1 MFVDLATQPF
11 RLGEVTVNPSS
22 NEIAGARI
30 DGKAMDVLVCLA
42 RAAPEVVRHAEL
54 LDGVWPHVRTGDNVL
69 HQAIAQLRRV
79 LSDSARAPRFI
90 ETIPR
95 RGYRLL
101 IQPCPAAGAESG
113 DDLPVAAEQRRHR
126 QIASSRVP
134 VLAVLPF
141 DNLCEDTALQ
151 YFSDGISEEILQ
163 TVSRTRRL
171 RVIGRS
177 SSFQFRGAAKS
188 VRHVARELKASHVL
202 DGSVRRSGERVRIA
216 AQLIDCA
223 SQTTLWS
230 HRFESEL
237 GDIFQLQD
245 QIARAVAQALQLAFE
260 PSVRTSPI
268 DPVAFDLYLRA
279 RTGAPSYLGG
289 QNLDMLEAAVAREPQ
304 LASAWAALAL
314 SWAIEA
320 QDAGP
325 ATSPLPAAK
334 VKQLRH
340 RARQAAERAL
350 ERDPSAALAHAALA
364 ALEPICGAYA
374 AAQGHLARALGA
386 SPDDPT
392 VLLRVARWRHSIG
405 RVTDALALLTR
416 AYDLDPLNP
425 AVAND
430 LGTTLYVLD
439 RNPEA
444 HVILD
449 INRQRWPEID
459 YVVQNPLNLA
469 AFWQEWDRVERMVAD
484 VRARGPHSAKVSGHV
499 DHLASVRREG
509 TRVGEQQTAQ
519 LRRQLAETGTV
530 SLSLVAQAGF
540 LGDADAVYQL
550 LGRASFDHLF
560 KPAGR
565 LLAGDYGTRWL
576 FGSVRG
582 PMQRDRRFSHL
593 CARLGLCAYWIETG
607 EWPDC
612 AESVSEHYDFP
623 AEARRAVAC
632 VPAPAKK

>member
-1 MFVDLATQPF
+1 MFVDVVTQPF

-22 NEIAGARI
+22 NEIDGHRV

-42 RAAPEVVRHAEL
+42 QAASEVVPHADL
-54 LDGVWPHVRTGDNVL
+54 LDGVWPDVRTGDNVL
-69 HQAIAQLRRV
+69 HQAIAQLRRA
-79 LSDSARAPRFI
+79 LGDSARAPRFI

-101 IQPCPAAGAESG
+101 IQPHAVAGSG
-113 DDLPVAAEQRRHR
+113 DEGDLPVAMGQRRAR
-126 QIASSRVP
+126 ESVSSRIP

-141 DNLCEDTALQ
+141 DNLSEDAALQ

-216 AQLIDCA
+216 AQLIDCV

-260 PSVRTSPI
+260 PTVRTSPI

-289 QNLDMLEAAVAREPQ
+289 QNLEMLEAAVAREPQ

-320 QDAGP
+320 QDAGS
-325 ATSPLPAAK
+325 ATSPLSAAT
-334 VKQLRH
+334 VKQLRR
-340 RARQAAERAL
+340 RAHQAAERAL
-350 ERDPSAALAHAALA
+350 ERDPDAALAHAALA

-374 AAQGHLARALGA
+374 AAHGHLVRALGA
-386 SPDDPT
+386 SPDEPT
-392 VLLRVARWRHSIG
+392 VLQRFARWCHSIG
-405 RVTDALALLTR
+405 RVTDARGLLTR

-430 LGTTLYVLD
+430 LGTTLYCLERHAD
-439 RNPEA
+439 A

-449 INRQRWPEID
+449 ANRQRWPEVE

-469 AFWQEWDRVERMVAD
+469 AFWQEWDRVERMMAD
-484 VRARGPHSAKVSGHV
+484 VRARGPHTPKVSTQL
-499 DHLASVRREG
+499 DQLASVRRDG
-509 TRVGEQQTAQ
+509 ARVGEQQTAQ

-530 SLSLVAQAGF
+530 SLSLAAQAGY
-540 LGDADAVYQL
+540 LGDVDAVYRL
-550 LGRASFDHLF
+550 LGHARFDHLF
-560 KPAGR
+560 KPGER
-565 LLAGDYGTRWL
+565 LLDGDYGTRWL
-576 FGSVRG
+576 FGTLRG
-582 PMQRDRRFSHL
+582 PMQRDRRFAHL
-593 CARLGLCAYWIETG
+593 CARLGLGAYWIETG

-612 AESVSEHYDFP
+612 AESVSSHYDFV
-623 AEARRAVAC
+623 AETRRALARGAEPVQN
-632 VPAPAKK
+632 